1 MILISPTEPQLLRD
15 LGETSS
21 IPEEYGA
28 DLLIPGRGYM
38 VAVQRKQF
46 PGDFL
51 SSLYDQRMARLLIK
65 MQRAGMRTMIL
76 EGRPLWSGVE
86 YGQTLIGGSDRTS
99 KFTRQNLRGIVWSL
113 WHEFGVSVV
122 WSDSLADTV
131 EVVRGLASWAGKDR
145 HESLL
150 GKGSVPASNARG
162 RVRPRD
168 LGVWILQSIDG
179 IGPKLAGD
187 IYDHFGRVPLSWD
200 VSPEELGEVVGVG
213 PKRVAKLMSSLPG
226 GEGPR

>member
-15 LGETSS
+15 LGETSL

-28 DLLIPGRGYM
+28 DLLIPGQGFM

-46 PGDFL
+46 PQDFL
-51 SSLYDQRMARLLIK
+51 SSLYDRRLARLLIK
-65 MQRAGMRTMIL
+65 MQRAGMRSIVL
-76 EGRPLWSGVE
+76 EGKPNWSGPA
-86 YGQTLIGGSDRTS
+86 YGGVLMNSRS
-99 KFTRQNLRGIVWSL
+99 NEAEFTRANLRGIVWSL

-122 WSDSLADTV
+122 WSDTLADTI
-131 EVVRGLASWAGKDR
+131 ELVRGLASWAGKER

-150 GKGSVPASNARG
+150 GKGSTPTSDIRG
-162 RVRPRD
+162 RVRERD

-179 IGPKLAGD
+179 IGPKLAGE
-187 IYDHFGRVPLSWD
+187 IFDHFKGVPLAWT
-200 VSPEELGEVVGVG
+200 VSPEEMGKVPGVG

-226 GEGPR
+226 GKRQ